1 MDKKISMADTHTTS
15 PASSDNRALEEAL
28 AGLQGTASQ
37 FGATCIND
45 ARARLQYARDIAAV
59 PGELRAAIDAG
70 RVSVGDAAAQAVAL
84 RNRIMELARRRSS
97 PTARAYAMRLKREGR
112 SVSELSEK
120 YAQRLSGDTFSALSE
135 RRQASVFKE
144 IIQASSRPDEGVMR
158 LAKQLGRAGRRLLL
172 VSLAVAVYDVAEADD
187 KPREVIRQGALAG
200 AGVIGGWTVGSAA
213 VADQDLRACPEHLE
227 RVDVRWWLALD
238 LWGRCRFGHVVPT
251 PDQVII
257 VTEPL
262 NLERRAPVWEA
273 LSELFVG
280 KELQDYDYAGIAKTL
295 RLSGYSLEELEKVLR
310 EEVAPVFRSN
320 LSALAVPE
328 MEGWGR
334 DTVVKMVR
342 AYLERERTG
351 LSRLLAR
358 LGTFGT
364 LPGVAAKRWVRLRS
378 VLREVQ

>member
-1 MDKKISMADTHTTS
+1 MSMADTHTTS

-59 PGELRAAIDAG
+59 PGELRAAINAG

-120 YAQRLSGDTFSALSE
+120 YAQRLYGDPFSALSE

-213 VADQDLRACPEHLE
+213 VATGVCA
-227 RVDVRWWLALD
+227 A
-238 LWGRCRFGHVVPT
+238 T
-251 PDQVII
+251 
-257 VTEPL
+257 
-262 NLERRAPVWEA
+262 APVCVGA
-273 LSELFVG
+273 MMFVG
-280 KELQDYDYAGIAKTL
+280 G
-295 RLSGYSLEELEKVLR
+295 
-310 EEVAPVFRSN
+310 
-320 LSALAVPE
+320 
-328 MEGWGR
+328 
-334 DTVVKMVR
+334 
-342 AYLERERTG
+342 
-351 LSRLLAR
+351 LLATYGADAG
-358 LGTFGT
+358 LGTLYPHPT
-364 LPGVAAKRWVRLRS
+364 R
-378 VLREVQ
+378 

>member
-1 MDKKISMADTHTTS
+1 MSMADTHTTS

-70 RVSVGDAAAQAVAL
+70 RVSVSDAAAQAVAL

-120 YAQRLSGDTFSALSE
+120 YAQRLYGDTFSALSE

-172 VSLAVAVYDVAEADD
+172 VSLAVAVYDVAEAGD

-213 VADQDLRACPEHLE
+213 VATGVCA
-227 RVDVRWWLALD
+227 A
-238 LWGRCRFGHVVPT
+238 T
-251 PDQVII
+251 
-257 VTEPL
+257 
-262 NLERRAPVWEA
+262 APVCVGA
-273 LSELFVG
+273 MMFVG
-280 KELQDYDYAGIAKTL
+280 G
-295 RLSGYSLEELEKVLR
+295 
-310 EEVAPVFRSN
+310 
-320 LSALAVPE
+320 
-328 MEGWGR
+328 
-334 DTVVKMVR
+334 
-342 AYLERERTG
+342 
-351 LSRLLAR
+351 LLATYGADSG
-358 LGTFGT
+358 LGTLYPHPT
-364 LPGVAAKRWVRLRS
+364 R
-378 VLREVQ
+378 